1 MNRFP
6 PQNNFA
12 WALFLLI
19 FAICLNVANF
29 GAEPSRPNDGAAAQN
44 AEDLTILTPNADVP
58 RIDATDSPDAGT
70 LFERFGESRR
80 VASSRVLASEPS
92 PRSGGTPPSLKLAKT
107 SSRVAANGAVGLVFR
122 SFWSSRTVSTPLFL
136 VLQTL
141 RN

>member
-1 MNRFP
+1 MNRFS

-19 FAICLNVANF
+19 FAICLNVANV
-29 GAEPSRPNDGAAAQN
+29 GTESARPNDDAAAQN
-44 AEDLTILTPNADVP
+44 AGDLTILTPNADVP

-80 VASSRVLASEPS
+80 VASGRVSASEPS
-92 PRSGGTPPSLKLAKT
+92 SRSGGTPSTSKILKT
-107 SSRVAANGAVGLVFR
+107 SSRVVASGAFGLVFR

-136 VLQTL
+136 VLLTL